1 MNTHVWENKEH
12 TERQQAP
19 YVKAHSA
26 ITQKRILLNSSLTLY
41 KADNGISLGR
51 AAGNTRNRALKNRYE
66 IFLRN
71 TCCTNK
77 SEDPQFFTSVHISFL
92 TQSMSFLKLFKKYII
107 SKNVKGVSSVKEYQ
121 LCAY

>member
-1 MNTHVWENKEH
+1 MNTHDWENKEH

-26 ITQKRILLNSSLTLY
+26 ITQKRILLNSSLTVY

-51 AAGNTRNRALKNRYE
+51 IAVNTRNRALKNNRYE

-71 TCCTNK
+71 TCCTIK
-77 SEDPQFFTSVHISFL
+77 SEDS
-92 TQSMSFLKLFKKYII
+92 
-107 SKNVKGVSSVKEYQ
+107 
-121 LCAY
+121 